1 MEKNKFLRVIQTVFH
16 FTILVLLLTVLLGAM
31 GIYFHYNPK
40 PLFTQK
46 PNGNP
51 GKGRSVSEQFTDSI
65 HNATGLIQGEHLELV
80 IANCTG
86 CHSSKLII
94 QNRASKE
101 GWVGMIKWM
110 QETQNLPD
118 LGENEAKIVSYLAT
132 YYAPEEQG
140 RRKQLK
146 DIQWY
151 ELEQPE
157 GNHKGKQALQ

>member
-1 MEKNKFLRVIQTVFH
+1 MEDRKLLQIVQAIFH
-16 FTILVLLLTVLLGAM
+16 FTILVLVLTVLLGAV
-31 GIYFHYNPK
+31 GIYLHYSPK

-46 PNGNP
+46 TKSTTIEDG
-51 GKGRSVSEQFTDSI
+51 SITEIFTDSI
-65 HNATGLIQGEHLELV
+65 HNATGFIQGEHLELV
-80 IANCTG
+80 IENCTG

-101 GWVGMIKWM
+101 GWMGMIKWM

-140 RRKQLK
+140 RRKPLTE
-146 DIQWY
+146 IQWY
-151 ELEQPE
+151 ELE
-157 GNHKGKQALQ
+157 